1 MLLLK
6 EHIMFPLTS
15 SLAKNMFEICSL
27 LDVRWILTEREHQ
40 KTDFEICYDKCIRFL
55 ASTDFY
61 NQHPMFTFTNN
72 NLSLLHAAYE
82 NGM

>member
-27 LDVRWILTEREHQ
+27 LDVRWILTELEHQ
-40 KTDFEICYDKCIRFL
+40 KTDF
-55 ASTDFY
+55 
-61 NQHPMFTFTNN
+61 
-72 NLSLLHAAYE
+72 
-82 NGM
+82 